1 MDAGFAVG
9 SPRLLH
15 TQVLIAIEHFP
26 SAHTG
31 VGWLDAVE
39 AATVE
44 AIVAC
49 FTGQGIGRLHVIAGG
64 IPVGLAAAAIQI
76 PLQVF
81 HLDGGRAELIGGFQ
95 YPHLVVLEAIGDASP
110 QGGAGAVDGV
120 FGGAPYT
127 QAAVEAAGVV
137 GGVLDTAGG
146 VVGTEVEYIS
156 FGVEGGDHSSRD
168 KGVFVAAADF
178 VFIALLAEDPGAGV
192 GQIPRGA
199 ADLQTEAVFL
209 VLGPRSEEHTS
220 ELQSRPHLV
229 CRLLL
234 EKKKK

>member
-1 MDAGFAVG
+1 AGFAVG

-44 AIVAC
+44 AIAAC
-49 FTGQGIGRLHVIAGG
+49 FTGQGIGRLQVIAGG

-81 HLDGGRAELIGGFQ
+81 PLDGGRAELIGGFQ
-95 YPHLVVLEAIGDASP
+95 CPHLVVFETIGDASP
-110 QGGAGAVDGV
+110 QGGAGTVDGV

-137 GGVLDTAGG
+137 GGVLDAAGG
-146 VVGTEVEYIS
+146 VVGTEVAYMC
-156 FGVEGGDHSSRD
+156 FGDEGGDRRAGD
-168 KGVFVAAADF
+168 RGGCVAAAYSF
-178 VFIALLAEDPGAGV
+178 FIA
-192 GQIPRGA
+192 R
-199 ADLQTEAVFL
+199 
-209 VLGPRSEEHTS
+209 
-220 ELQSRPHLV
+220 
-229 CRLLL
+229 
-234 EKKKK
+234 